1 MGITKFDRSI
11 LSKYRTQ
18 MANKKQSVIVDNPEI
33 NKRHLKIKIG
43 TMVKDEDDIITDWI
57 TYYGNIF
64 GFSNLHIIDNYSNDH
79 TYKICKQFLSKGITL
94 SRKPDYKKKGLY
106 MTEIMRNTE
115 CDIFIPVDIDEFI
128 IYYEHQKDCISVNN
142 IINYL
147 QDLISSRYTF
157 FKMNYINPIKTNNMT
172 GLKTFTHGEVID
184 YNINAKTFINKHNIS
199 KNFIFD
205 HGNHVQV
212 VDYKMTKLYLIHY
225 HQREHSQVL
234 KKIYNNVSGLGND
247 ADDLEKLQKLGN
259 IPGHHRV
266 SQQISILK
274 DKSKNMGPKLRH
286 DIANKFSLKSI
297 VDFINVNT

>member
-1 MGITKFDRSI
+1 MGLNKSERQLI
-11 LSKYRTQ
+11 SKYRTKRD
-18 MANKKQSVIVDNPEI
+18 NKNLSRMTNKPEI
-33 NKRHLKIKIG
+33 DNRHLKIKIG

-64 GFSNLHIIDNYSNDH
+64 GFNNLHIIDNNSTDN
-79 TYKICKQFLSKGITL
+79 TYKICKQFLSKGINL
-94 SRKPDYKKKGLY
+94 SRKSDYKKKGLY

-128 IYYEHQKDCISVNN
+128 IYYDPQKDCISVKN

-147 QDLISSRYTF
+147 QSLVSTKYAY

-172 GLKTFTHGEVID
+172 GLKTFTHGEIIKYD
-184 YNINAKTFINKHNIS
+184 QNAKTFINKHNVS
-199 KNFIFD
+199 KKFIFD

-212 VDYKMTKLYLIHY
+212 VNYKMTNLHLIHY

-234 KKIYNNVSGLGND
+234 KKVSNNITGFGHDAHNLKKLQNLGNV
-247 ADDLEKLQKLGN
+247 
-259 IPGHHRV
+259 PGHHRV

-274 DKSKNMGPKLRH
+274 DRSKNMGPQLRK

-297 VDFINVNT
+297 IDFINMNT

>member
-1 MGITKFDRSI
+1 MGLNKFDRQLI
-11 LSKYRTQ
+11 SKYRTRRV
-18 MANKKQSVIVDNPEI
+18 NKKQSVIVNNPEI

-43 TMVKDEDDIITDWI
+43 TMVKDEDDIIADWI
-57 TYYGNIF
+57 TYYGSIF
-64 GFSNLHIIDNYSNDH
+64 GFSNLHIIDNYSTDN

-94 SRKPDYKKKGLY
+94 SRKSDYKKKGLY

-128 IYYEHQKDCISVNN
+128 IYYEQQKDCISVKN
-142 IINYL
+142 IIDYL
-147 QDLISSRYTF
+147 QSLVSSRYAF

-212 VDYKMTKLYLIHY
+212 MDYKMTKLYLIHY

-234 KKIYNNVSGLGND
+234 KKIHNNVSGLGHDSDN
-247 ADDLEKLQKLGN
+247 LKKLQRLGGV
-259 IPGHHRV
+259 PGHHRI

-274 DKSKNMGPKLRH
+274 DKSKNMGPQLRE